1 MFRLKYSYDVLTH
14 CFLPLSTIRERKL
27 SRFLDTS
34 TYSTSMA
41 LATTTKATQ
50 WILSWND
57 GWDTNP
63 GSRWEACAM
72 GLNWNENKT
81 DKKLFYYFLYI
92 LENSKKWCLVP
103 CTDQSSIRPGE
114 VACRGSAW
122 NYLLLTHECHKA
134 GNSDNHQ
141 IHDFGFY
148 IFEAKK
154 KVYVYIKPF
163 NENFFLRS

>member
-1 MFRLKYSYDVLTH
+1 M
-14 CFLPLSTIRERKL
+14 
-27 SRFLDTS
+27 
-34 TYSTSMA
+34 
-41 LATTTKATQ
+41 
-50 WILSWND
+50 
-57 GWDTNP
+57 
-63 GSRWEACAM
+63 
-72 GLNWNENKT
+72 
-81 DKKLFYYFLYI
+81 
-92 LENSKKWCLVP
+92 P

-154 KVYVYIKPF
+154 WYMYILKHLMKT
-163 NENFFLRS
+163 FFKIITSHKYESIF